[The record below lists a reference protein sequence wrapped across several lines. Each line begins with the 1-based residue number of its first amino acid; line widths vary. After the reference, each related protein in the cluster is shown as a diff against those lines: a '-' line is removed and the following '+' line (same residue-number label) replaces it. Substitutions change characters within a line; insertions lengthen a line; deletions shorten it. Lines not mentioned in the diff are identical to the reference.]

1 MEGGLLGI
9 IGKVMNELN
18 LRVWIKIWQ
27 VRIIDGT
34 NHQHRLLLFNF
45 FFFSLKKVFQHGVQ
59 IK

>member
-45 FFFSLKKVFQHGVQ
+45 FFLV
-59 IK
+59 

>member
-1 MEGGLLGI
+1 MEGGQLGI

-18 LRVWIKIWQ
+18 LRVRIKIWQ

-34 NHQHRLLLFNF
+34 NHKHRLFLFNF
-45 FFFSLKKVFQHGVQ
+45 YFSLKEVFLHDLQ